1 MKINY
6 QRALCAGL
14 LCLSGTLI
22 VPHTVMAADPAPV
35 SSDATAAPSTKAET
49 LTVSAVLQYIEK
61 HSDYM
66 FVYSEGANKMLSKT
80 VDIQL
85 HGQAIDRILSD
96 MCAKASLDYRIFG
109 RQVTLFPKG
118 KTPKNLDAA
127 SVITGT
133 VVDETGEPLVGAAV
147 VVKGKGEG
155 TLTDFDGNFRLP
167 ATKGQ
172 ELEISYVGFA
182 PRVVTVS
189 ATDRPLT
196 VTLSES
202 TNSLEEVVVIGYGS
216 AKKKDLTGGLTVV
229 DEKTLRMSGS
239 TNLMDRLVGQVA
251 GFSITTGEAK
261 PGADQS
267 LLIRGT
273 NSLSGGNSPLVIL
286 DGIPYEGSLA
296 DIDPNLVESLTVLKD
311 ASSVAIY
318 GSRGSN
324 GVILIQTQHGAKGKA
339 KVVYK
344 GNYAVASEMQRI
356 ETMGPNEFIRF
367 KQDMGRLGTKK
378 LSGVD
383 LDPIYGQVI
392 SASERANYADGITR
406 DWQDDVFRTTFQ
418 HEHQISISGGT
429 DATTYMAAV
438 SYLNQPGV
446 VYNSNYERVNVYTS
460 ISQELNQ
467 WLSIGLIG
475 QFVNRETGGL
485 TPNLEHAIKQSPYGI
500 FMADNGNYY
509 DEPMDYSNL
518 PNPMRNVRADNKNTS
533 RNVLGNGYIE
543 IKPVKGLTIKTQLGY
558 NYRDNFTGTYYGRN
572 TATGLKVDGSASIS
586 TSRTTD
592 WTWEN
597 LAKYTNTFGRHYI
610 DLTAL
615 YSMQGKENRST
626 SQSAQCFVNDDMSF
640 YSMANGEKNITVG
653 SGYWKET
660 MLSLMG
666 RVNYTY
672 DRRYMLTLTGRRDG
686 ASVFGANNKYAF
698 FPSAALAWHLGN
710 ESFMQDAATWLNM
723 LKLRFSYGANGNN
736 AISRYQ
742 TLDRLYTNNGIKYVW
757 GDGSQ
762 AVNATYLSTD
772 GVGNPNLKWETTYT
786 ANFGIDYAFLNNRIT
801 GSIDIYRS
809 HTKDLL
815 MRRTVPIMNGYKTI
829 WDNIG
834 ETENKGIEITLN
846 TVNIR
851 NKDFDWNTNVSFFLN
866 RDKIVDLRGDKID
879 DVANKWFIGKPLSVI
894 YDYNVVGIWQAGD
907 EYTFTDANGNTVAH
921 QQGAQAGDARL
932 EDVDGNGIIDT
943 NDMKVIGST
952 RPSFT
957 MSMSNQFN
965 YKNFYASVVLY
976 GLFGRWMTDNISD
989 IPQYTFGTAN
999 YVHGVNYWTPEHP
1012 DADVPS
1018 PGYVKHFSHSY
1029 YKKQNYVQIKTITL
1043 GYRFQQEMIRHIG
1056 LSALDVNFSVDN
1068 LHVFSNMRQML
1079 NNDNTWFA
1087 SYPMQRAWRLG
1098 LTVTF

>member
-1 MKINY
+1 M
-6 QRALCAGL
+6 
-14 LCLSGTLI
+14 S
-22 VPHTVMAADPAPV
+22 
-35 SSDATAAPSTKAET
+35 E
-49 LTVSAVLQYIEK
+49 VLKYIEG
-61 HSDYM
+61 HSNYI
-66 FVYSEGANKMLSKT
+66 FVYAEGANRLLDKRIN
-80 VDIQL
+80 IQFTG
-85 HGQAIDRILSD
+85 HTADEILND
-96 MCAKASLDYRIFG
+96 MCSLSGLDYRVFG

-118 KTPKNLDAA
+118 KMPKNLEATQT
-127 SVITGT
+127 ITGT
-133 VVDETGEPLVGAAV
+133 VVDETGEPLIGASV
-147 VVKGKGEG
+147 VVKGAGEG
-155 TLTDFDGNFRLP
+155 TATDFNGNFTI
-167 ATKGQ
+167 AASKGQ
-172 ELEISYVGFA
+172 QLVISYIGYDA
-182 PRVVTVS
+182 ADVTVG
-189 ATDRPLT
+189 DKPLE
-196 VTLSES
+196 VKLRENVQTLD
-202 TNSLEEVVVIGYGS
+202 EVVVVGYGT
-216 AKKKDLTGGLTVV
+216 ARKKDLTGGLTVV
-229 DEKTLRMSGS
+229 DGKTLKMSAS

-251 GFSITTGEAK
+251 GFSITSSEAK

-324 GVILIQTQHGAKGKA
+324 GVILIQTNKGAKGGA

-344 GNYAVASEMQRI
+344 GNFAVASEMQRI
-356 ETMGPNEFIRF
+356 ETMGPNEYIQF

-378 LSGVD
+378 LTGVD
-383 LDPIYGQVI
+383 LDPLYGQVI
-392 SASERANYADGITR
+392 SASERINYADGITR
-406 DWQDDVFRTTFQ
+406 DWQDDVFRTSFQ
-418 HEHQISISGGT
+418 HEHQLSISGGT
-429 DATTYMAAV
+429 DATTYMASV

-446 VYNSNYERVNVYTS
+446 VYNSNYERVNVYSS
-460 ISQELNQ
+460 ISQVLNK
-467 WLSIGLIG
+467 WLTVGLIG
-475 QFVNRETGGL
+475 QFVNRETGGI

-500 FMADNGNYY
+500 FMADDGNYY

-543 IKPVKGLTIKTQLGY
+543 IAPLEGLTIKSQIGY
-558 NYRDNFTGTYYGRN
+558 NYRDNYTGTYYGRN
-572 TATGLKVDGSASIS
+572 TATGVKVDGQASIS

-597 LAKYTNTFGRHYI
+597 IVKYTRTFGKHYI
-610 DLTAL
+610 DLTGL

-640 YSMANGEKNITVG
+640 YSMANGEKNISVG

-660 MLSLMG
+660 MMSMMG

-672 DRRYMLTLTGRRDG
+672 DRKYMLTLTGRRDG

-698 FPSAALAWHLGN
+698 FPSAALAWHIGE
-710 ESFMQDAATWLNM
+710 ESFLKDNATWISM
-723 LKLRFSYGANGNN
+723 LKLRLSYGANGNN

-757 GDGSQ
+757 GDGSKP
-762 AVNATYLSTD
+762 VNSTYLPTD

-786 ANFGIDYAFLNNRIT
+786 ANLGIDFSFINGRIN
-801 GSIDIYRS
+801 GSIDIYKS

-829 WDNIG
+829 MDNIG
-834 ETENKGIEITLN
+834 KTENKGIEITLN
-846 TVNIR
+846 TINIQNR
-851 NKDFDWNTNVSFFLN
+851 DFQWSTGLSFFLN

-879 DVANKWFIGKPLSVI
+879 DVSNKWFTGKPLSVF
-894 YDYNVVGIWQAGD
+894 YDYNVIGIWQEGD
-907 EYTFTDANGNTVAH
+907 EFTFTDAEGKTVAH
-921 QQGAQAGDARL
+921 QKGAQPGDAKL
-932 EDVDGNGIIDT
+932 EDVDGNGYIDS
-943 NDMKVIGST
+943 NDMKVIGNK

-957 MSMSNQFN
+957 LSMSNQFN

-976 GLFGRWMTDNISD
+976 GVFGRWMSDNIPD
-989 IPQYTFGTAN
+989 IGQYTFGTAN
-999 YVHGVNYWTPEHP
+999 YVHGINYWTPEHP

-1018 PGYVKHFSHSY
+1018 PGYVKTFSHGY
-1029 YKKQNYVQIKTITL
+1029 YKKQNYVQIKNITL
-1043 GYRFQQEMIRHIG
+1043 GYQFKKEMVKRIG
-1056 LSALDVNFSVDN
+1056 LSGLDVNVSVDN

-1079 NNDNTWFA
+1079 NYDNTWFA
-1087 SYPMQRAWRLG
+1087 SFPMQRAWHLG

>member
-1 MKINY
+1 MKIKFN
-6 QRALCAGL
+6 RAIGTGMLMLC
-14 LCLSGTLI
+14 STLA
-22 VPHTVMAADPAPV
+22 VP
-35 SSDATAAPSTKAET
+35 
-49 LTVSAVLQYIEK
+49 TVSAAADTGGGSMPSVQGTSAIVAQASKSVSDVLRYIEG

-66 FVYSEGANKMLSKT
+66 FVYAEGANGLLNKM
-80 VDIQL
+80 VDVTTD
-85 HGQAIDRILSD
+85 GRAVDDILAE
-96 MCAKASLDYRIFG
+96 MCRKAGLEYRIFG

-127 SVITGT
+127 KVVTGK
-133 VVDETGEPLVGAAV
+133 VVDETGEPLVGAAIV
-147 VVKGKGEG
+147 LKGKGEG
-155 TLTDFDGNFRLP
+155 TMTDFDGNFQLP
-167 ATKGQ
+167 AAKGQ
-172 ELEISYVGFA
+172 ELEISYVGYA
-182 PRVVTVS
+182 PQTVKVGEEPMQITM
-189 ATDRPLT
+189 A
-196 VTLSES
+196 ES
-202 TNSLEEVVVIGYGS
+202 TNNLEEVVVVGYGS
-216 AKKKDLTGGLTVV
+216 VKKKDLTGGLTVV
-229 DEKTLRMSGS
+229 DEKTLKMSAS
-239 TNLMDRLVGQVA
+239 ANLMDRLVGQVA
-251 GFSITTGEAK
+251 GFSITSSEAK

-286 DGIPYEGSLA
+286 DGIPYEGSLS
-296 DIDPNLVESLTVLKD
+296 DIDPNLVESITVLKD

-324 GVILIQTQHGAKGKA
+324 GVILIQTQKGAKGAA

-356 ETMGPNEFIRF
+356 ETMGPNEYIRF

-378 LSGVD
+378 LTGVD
-383 LDPIYGQVI
+383 LDPLYGQVI
-392 SASERANYADGITR
+392 SASERINYAAGITR
-406 DWQDDVFRTTFQ
+406 DWQDDVFRTSFQ
-418 HEHQISISGGT
+418 HEHQLSISGGT

-446 VYNSNYERVNVYTS
+446 VYNSNYERINVYAS
-460 ISQELNQ
+460 ITQVLNK
-467 WLSIGLIG
+467 WLTVGIIG
-475 QFVNRETGGL
+475 QFVNRETGGM

-518 PNPMRNVRADNKNTS
+518 PNPMRNVRADSKNTS
-533 RNVLGNGYIE
+533 RNALGNGFIE
-543 IKPVKGLTIKTQLGY
+543 IAPIKGLTIKSQIGY
-558 NYRDNFTGTYYGRN
+558 NYRDNFTGSYYGRD

-597 LAKYTNTFGRHYI
+597 IVKYTNTFGKHYI
-610 DLTAL
+610 DLTGL

-626 SQSAQCFVNDDMSF
+626 SQSAECFVNDDMSF
-640 YSMANGEKNITVG
+640 YSMANGEKNIKVG

-660 MLSLMG
+660 MMSLMG
-666 RVNYTY
+666 RVNYTF
-672 DRRYMLTLTGRRDG
+672 DRKYMVTLTGRRDG

-698 FPSAALAWHLGN
+698 FPSAALAWHIGE
-710 ESFMQDAATWLNM
+710 ESFLKDNATWLNM
-723 LKLRFSYGANGNN
+723 LKLRMSYGANGNN

-762 AVNATYLSTD
+762 AVNSTYLSTD

-786 ANFGIDYAFLNNRIT
+786 ANIGIDYSMFNGRLN

-809 HTKDLL
+809 RTKDLL
-815 MRRTVPIMNGYKTI
+815 MKRTVPIMNGYKTI

-834 ETENKGIEITLN
+834 ETENKGIELTIN
-846 TVNIR
+846 TINIQKR
-851 NKDFDWNTNVSFFLN
+851 DFTWNTSLSFFLN
-866 RDKIVDLRGDKID
+866 RDKIVDLRGDKVD
-879 DVANKWFIGKPLSVI
+879 DVANKWFIGKPLSVY
-894 YDYNVVGIWQAGD
+894 YDYNVIGIWQEGD
-907 EYTFTDANGNTVAH
+907 EYTFIDANGNSVAH
-921 QQGAQAGDARL
+921 QKGAQPGDAKL
-932 EDVDGNGIIDT
+932 EDVDGNGYIDT
-943 NDMKVIGST
+943 DDMKVIGSK

-976 GLFGRWMTDNISD
+976 GLFGRWMSDNIPD
-989 IPQYTFGTAN
+989 IGQYTFGTAN
-999 YVHGVNYWTPEHP
+999 YIHGIKYWTPEHP

-1018 PGYVKHFSHSY
+1018 PGYTKTFSHGY
-1029 YKKQNYVQIKTITL
+1029 YKKQNYVQIKNITI
-1043 GYRFQQEMIRHIG
+1043 GYQFQKELIKRIG
-1056 LSALDVNFSVDN
+1056 LSGLDVNVSVDN

-1079 NNDNTWFA
+1079 NYDNTWFA